1 MPLPSLGHSGCV
13 FTELSKTTLL
23 EMMTTMV
30 ARSQVLELEEKV
42 QVLTD
47 QRNSLDQELSATS
60 TELEKEK
67 VRVESMSRHEEV
79 QPAPERGE
87 RLSCCR
93 VPGLWGMG
101 ATAPHGLTP
110 HHSPC
115 RLSRGPC
122 CSSWTAWTRSVRSC
136 RPAWERPRRTRPGW
150 QSNWSRARS
159 RVGNSS
165 RHSR

>member
-42 QVLTD
+42 QVLTG
-47 QRNSLDQELSATS
+47 QRNSLDQELSVTS
-60 TELEKEK
+60 TQLEKEK

-79 QPAPERGE
+79 RPAPERGE

-93 VPGLWGMG
+93 VPQ
-101 ATAPHGLTP
+101 PHTG
-110 HHSPC
+110 SPPTTV
-115 RLSRGPC
+115 SAG
-122 CSSWTAWTRSVRSC
+122 
-136 RPAWERPRRTRPGW
+136 
-150 QSNWSRARS
+150 
-159 RVGNSS
+159 
-165 RHSR
+165 